1 MRLRCC
7 SAPPPTHPPRRH
19 WRTTSARSS
28 TVEHGP
34 ADLIAQ
40 PLIVENQLAS
50 ALDSLAELA
59 RCKSIHL
66 FCGSLIFEHRAMGD
80 PVAMEQTDTT
90 AQDVYK
96 QMLREHVA
104 PALRELGFGGAPSR
118 GNFRY
123 ETATHAAEVRFQKS
137 RYSSKQEVDFW
148 VNLYAVDIKTERVYW
163 DWTLDGLAQLWG
175 DRGEWTI
182 YAGDPIEPV
191 ASQVVRSLRTHAW
204 PAIQAA
210 LDNPGYPPDPAAR
223 WSRTFPKLAP
233 GPLLPEE
240 EAAIWRARSNVYHT
254 SKWARNET
262 FALLE
267 ILEKDPLRGSA

>member
-1 MRLRCC
+1 MLFSPTTDP
-7 SAPPPTHPPRRH
+7 SAAASLADDKRQVINSRTRTSRSHCATADRREPTCE
-19 WRTTSARSS
+19 RSN
-28 TVEHGP
+28 G
-34 ADLIAQ
+34 
-40 PLIVENQLAS
+40 
-50 ALDSLAELA
+50 SLAELA

-182 YAGDPIEPV
+182 YAGDPNRAGGQPGR
-191 ASQVVRSLRTHAW
+191 AF
-204 PAIQAA
+204 AA
-210 LDNPGYPPDPAAR
+210 HSRMARDPG
-223 WSRTFPKLAP
+223 
-233 GPLLPEE
+233 
-240 EAAIWRARSNVYHT
+240 RA
-254 SKWARNET
+254 
-262 FALLE
+262 
-267 ILEKDPLRGSA
+267 G